1 MTDTHTARSRTVP
14 MAHLRSALFALG
26 CSLLPCAASLAQA
39 GSDAE
44 SRAVAAAER
53 TLDGRTVARRT
64 VAVLPFTVT
73 SPDTTLE
80 VLGYGIA
87 EFLSDDLAHS
97 HRLVMVERSRLAD
110 LQRESNLSLTD
121 NIDPATRVRAGRLL
135 AAQHMIFGA
144 IEAPEADV
152 LSIDER
158 AVNVESGT
166 VEMHRHASTSIDAI
180 FRAERDLAMDTFSMF
195 GITLT
200 PDEKRA
206 LYERVAPEFRA
217 FVVFSRGVR
226 AEQQGDDEAA
236 MASFQDAAAL
246 DKSFKL
252 ASNKLAAARQRIAA
266 RISTTT
272 SAAAVKD
279 DATSKTTPK
288 DPHESAPSLAG
299 GSAPTGTLSSS
310 GNAPT
315 GTASSTTSPKKTDP
329 SPGKKRNTR
338 TVHANPR
345 SPVP

>member
-1 MTDTHTARSRTVP
+1 MTY
-14 MAHLRSALFALG
+14 LRSALFALAW
-26 CSLLPCAASLAQA
+26 SLLPCAASLAQA
-39 GSDAE
+39 GGDAQ

-73 SPDTTLE
+73 SPDTALE

-97 HRLVMVERSRLAD
+97 HMLVMVERSRLAD
-110 LQRESNLSLTD
+110 LQRESNLSRTA
-121 NIDPATRVRAGRLL
+121 NVDPATRVRTGRLL

-144 IEAPEADV
+144 IDAPEADA

-158 AVNVESGT
+158 AVNVETGS

-180 FRAERDLAMDTFSMF
+180 FRAERDLAMETFSMF

-266 RISTTT
+266 RTSTTT
-272 SAAAVKD
+272 SAAVVKD

-288 DPHESAPSLAG
+288 DPHESAPTLAG
-299 GSAPTGTLSSS
+299 GSAPTGALSSGS
-310 GNAPT
+310 APT
-315 GTASSTTSPKKTDP
+315 GTATATTSTKKPDP
-329 SPGKKRNTR
+329 SPGKKKSAR
-338 TVHANPR
+338 TVHANPK